1 MWRAI
6 KQAGRLYC
14 VGGQGRRFCFR
25 GVAFA
30 PEGSEGEGT
39 TQPGRLGKV
48 VPTDVRRCVGGAE
61 EAGAPGAEWSREG
74 GREAGRRWRA
84 GSREEGPGASC
95 SPGEIWAFEQRGS
108 PVRGYSEPFF
118 RTVFEEILKSE
129 PQPSSDCDRRWL
141 LVQCMT
147 ARQLQMPVV

>member
-14 VGGQGRRFCFR
+14 VGGQGRCFCCR

-30 PEGSEGEGT
+30 PEGSKGEGI

-74 GREAGRRWRA
+74 GREAGRRSRVR
-84 GSREEGPGASC
+84 SRERRAQEPAVRLERFGFLSRGAA
-95 SPGEIWAFEQRGS
+95 P
-108 PVRGYSEPFF
+108 SED
-118 RTVFEEILKSE
+118 TQS
-129 PQPSSDCDRRWL
+129 PSSG
-141 LVQCMT
+141 QSSKKF
-147 ARQLQMPVV
+147 